1 MKRHLV
7 TGGVI
12 VLMVAALALI
22 NRGFEPPRV
31 TAAEEDAAAETEAL
45 LDEAEKLAA
54 KNEEDEA
61 AATAETSEEDEAASN
76 GDEENEGK
84 EQSAEA
90 STAET
95 VEEWPAAAPDT
106 FRVKFEA
113 SNGTFVVECHKDW
126 APLGVERFY
135 ELCKEGVFNDAHFFR
150 VVPGFVVQFG
160 IPADPAV
167 ARQWRNATI
176 PDDPVKQSNAPGY
189 LTFATSGANSR
200 TSQLFI
206 NLGNN
211 RNLDNMGF
219 APFGQVVEGFDV
231 VKAINDEYRER
242 PNQGLIQSQGN
253 AYLEE
258 NFPNMDYI
266 KSVSLLK

>member
-1 MKRHLV
+1 MKRNLV

-12 VLMVAALALI
+12 VLMVGALALI

-31 TAAEEDAAAETEAL
+31 TAAEQDAAAEADAL
-45 LDEAEKLAA
+45 LEEAETLMA
-54 KNEEDEA
+54 KNEA
-61 AATAETSEEDEAASN
+61 AEE
-76 GDEENEGK
+76 
-84 EQSAEA
+84 AEA
-90 STAET
+90 SEAPAEAAPQEEAGEAPGDAKASAAEA
-95 VEEWPAAAPDT
+95 VDEWPAAAPDK

-113 SNGTFVVECHKDW
+113 SNGSFVIECHKDW

-135 ELCKEGVFNDAHFFR
+135 ELCKEGVFTEAHFFR

-167 ARQWRNATI
+167 ARQWRNANI
-176 PDDPVKQSNAPGY
+176 PDDPVKQSNAAGY
-189 LTFATSGANSR
+189 VTFATSGPNSR

-231 VKAINDEYRER
+231 VKAINSEYGER
-242 PNQGLIQSQGN
+242 PNQGMIQSEGN
-253 AYLEE
+253 AYLKE